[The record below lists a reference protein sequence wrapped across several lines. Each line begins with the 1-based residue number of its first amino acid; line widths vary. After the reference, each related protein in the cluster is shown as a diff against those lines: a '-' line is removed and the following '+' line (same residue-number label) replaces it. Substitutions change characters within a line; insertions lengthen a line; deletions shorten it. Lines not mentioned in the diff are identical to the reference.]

1 MLPFRKEIRSTE
13 LAPAKESWQ
22 PAGQPGSEP
31 EQRKGGDF
39 YSLGADRLETDAQTL
54 GARTA
59 RYIFIGRGG
68 HILNFDRRLSA
79 DSEIKKWRG
88 K

>member
-31 EQRKGGDF
+31 EQRKGATF
-39 YSLGADRLETDAQTL
+39 IHWEP
-54 GARTA
+54 TA
-59 RYIFIGRGG
+59 LRQMRKRWGHAPPDIF
-68 HILNFDRRLSA
+68 LSA
-79 DSEIKKWRG
+79 EVVTS
-88 K
+88 